1 MKQTIMLTALCALCV
16 QGGMAQQPVPRTKEV
31 TEQKKEA
38 ARAALAK
45 VGGLIIR
52 PASGP
57 SVLFLNTQSRV
68 PDAQFRQSAEAA
80 MQAVRL
86 KGMVKTDTS
95 DGACAAFPAKGVETT
110 FGAAVVLCEA
120 GPSQPA
126 LLLAPDERWVKVNIS
141 ALLKDQPDAV
151 RLAERVNKQIWRGLA
166 LALGCGNAS
175 AQAASCLM
183 KPVATLGEL
192 DGLKAGVFSAET
204 MQRLVRCC
212 EVLGIKPAQRVS
224 YKKACEEGWAPAPT
238 NEMQRA
244 VWDAAKKAGNK

>member
-1 MKQTIMLTALCALCV
+1 MKQTIMVTALCALCV
-16 QGGMAQQPVPRTKEV
+16 RIGMAQQPVPRAKEV
-31 TEQKKEA
+31 TEQKREA

-45 VGGLIIR
+45 VGGLLMR

-57 SVLFLNTQSRV
+57 AVFFLNTQSRV
-68 PDAQFRQSAEAA
+68 PDAQFRQSAESVT
-80 MQAVRL
+80 QAVRL
-86 KGMVKTDTS
+86 KGVIKTDVS
-95 DGACAAFPAKGVETT
+95 DGACAAFPATGTAS

-126 LLLAPDERWVKVNIS
+126 LLLAPDERWVKVNVS
-141 ALLKDQPDAV
+141 ALLKDQPDAA
-151 RLAERVNKQIWRGLA
+151 RLAERVDKQIWRGLA

-183 KPVATLGEL
+183 KPAATLGDL